1 MKTRVALAVMAL
13 AVVCLSMAPA
23 MAVGPDSNNKDRCNA
38 SLQRGG
44 FDGPHNWMLLVDDAT
59 RENFDN
65 MTLNQIKQLSE
76 EKNAQLNNM
85 TLAQIDELR
94 QKQMDKLNNM
104 TLAQIREMKMGWMGE
119 MGPGMM
125 GHGMMGQGMMVHGMM
140 NQGMNGQGPMDQGMN
155 KGMAEKGRGSG
166 SQQRGGR

>member
-1 MKTRVALAVMAL
+1 MKTKIALAVMAL

-23 MAVGPDSNNKDRCNA
+23 VAVGFDSNNKDRCNA

-65 MTLNQIKQLSE
+65 MTLNQIKELRE
-76 EKNAQLNNM
+76 EKMAALNNM

-94 QKQMDKLNNM
+94 QKQMDKLNKM
-104 TLAQIREMKMGWMGE
+104 TLAQIRDMKMDRMGE

-125 GHGMMGQGMMVHGMM
+125 GDGMMDHS
-140 NQGMNGQGPMDQGMN
+140 MNGQGPMDQGMDR
-155 KGMAEKGRGSG
+155 GMAENGQGSG
-166 SQQRGGR
+166 SQRRGGR

>member
-1 MKTRVALAVMAL
+1 MKTKIALAVMAL

-23 MAVGPDSNNKDRCNA
+23 LAAGQDSNNKERCNA

-65 MTLNQIKQLSE
+65 MTLNQIKELQE
-76 EKNAQLNNM
+76 QKMAELNNM

-94 QKQMDKLNNM
+94 QKQMEKLGNM
-104 TLAQIREMKMGWMGE
+104 TLAQIREMKKDRMGE
-119 MGPGMM
+119 NGPGMM
-125 GHGMMGQGMMVHGMM
+125 GDGMMGNGMM
-140 NQGMNGQGPMDQGMN
+140 GMNDQGPMGQGEN
-155 KGMAEKGRGSG
+155 CPGMDGGQAGNGRESG
-166 SQQRGGR
+166 SMQRGGR